1 MAATWTDILA
11 EEKQKDYFL
20 NLMNF
25 VQQQRDSGKTV
36 YPPASQVFAALKLT
50 PFDKIKAVILG
61 QDPYHGPNQANG
73 LAFSVNKGIALP
85 PSLRNI
91 YKEIGQD
98 IGAPCANHGDLTQWA
113 DQGVLLLNTVLT
125 VEAGQAHSHKD
136 RGWERFT
143 DTVISGLNQAPQH
156 IVFLLWGSHAQK
168 KAALIDSQKHTILKA
183 PHPSPLSAHR
193 GFLGCKHFSLA
204 NQALR
209 QHQQAPIEW
218 VIR

>member
-1 MAATWTDILA
+1 MASTWTDILA
-11 EEKQKDYFL
+11 LEKQQDYFIS
-20 NLMNF
+20 LMNF
-25 VQQQRDSGKTV
+25 VQQRRDEGITV
-36 YPPASQVFAALKLT
+36 YPPASQVFASLKIT
-50 PFDKIKAVILG
+50 PFDKVKAVILG

-91 YKEIGQD
+91 YKEIEQD
-98 IGAPCANHGDLTQWA
+98 LGSPCAPHGDLTQWA
-113 DQGVLLLNTVLT
+113 EQGVLLLNTVLT

-136 RGWERFT
+136 RGWEKFT

-168 KAALIDSQKHTILKA
+168 KAGLIDGQKHTILKA

-193 GFLGCKHFSLA
+193 GFFGCKHFSLA

-209 QHQQAPIEW
+209 AHQQSPIDW
-218 VIR
+218 IIR